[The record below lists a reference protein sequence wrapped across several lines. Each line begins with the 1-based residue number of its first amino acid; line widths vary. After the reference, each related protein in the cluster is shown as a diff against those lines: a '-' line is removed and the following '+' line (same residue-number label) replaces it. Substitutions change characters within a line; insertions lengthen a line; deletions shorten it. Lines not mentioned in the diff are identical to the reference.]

1 MAAEMTESRSETT
14 DPEDTPMSRHDYAR
28 RQTLAM
34 SLRPVLNAIA
44 VVATCAVA
52 AFAGAII

>member
-1 MAAEMTESRSETT
+1 
-14 DPEDTPMSRHDYAR
+14 MSRYDYAR

-44 VVATCAVA
+44 AVATCAVA
-52 AFAGAII
+52 AVAGAII

>member
-1 MAAEMTESRSETT
+1 
-14 DPEDTPMSRHDYAR
+14 MSRYDYAR
-28 RQTLAM
+28 RQTLATT
-34 SLRPVLNAIA
+34 LRPVLNAIA

>member
-1 MAAEMTESRSETT
+1 
-14 DPEDTPMSRHDYAR
+14 MSRHDYAR
-28 RQTLAM
+28 HQTLAM

-52 AFAGAII
+52 AFAGVII